1 MEKTIGFELRST
13 SNQLKRHIN
22 SLMPFQQNDL
32 RGGCGYVLGFLYNHR
47 NEDIFQKDIEE
58 EMGIRKSS
66 VTSLINTLEKNGL
79 IKREQTKSDARFKK
93 VVLTQ
98 KGVLVHEE
106 VINELNRV
114 ENVLSDGLSEE
125 DVEKFFELMGKI
137 KVNID
142 NIK

>member
-1 MEKTIGFELRST
+1 MDRTIGFELRST

-22 SLMPFQQNDL
+22 SLTPFQQNDL

-47 NEDIFQKDIEE
+47 DEDIFQKDIEE

-79 IKREQTKSDARFKK
+79 ITREQTKNDGRFKK
-93 VVLTQ
+93 VVLTK
-98 KGVLVHEE
+98 KGILVHED
-106 VINELNRV
+106 VIKELNRV
-114 ENVLSDGLSEE
+114 EDLLSCGLSEE
-125 DVEKFFELMGKI
+125 DIEKFFELMGKI
-137 KVNID
+137 KDNID